1 MYEVILFPTDGS
13 DHATAALSHAIE
25 HADRYGATLDVLYAA
40 DGDDVDGTD
49 VVEAPAARARDAG
62 LEVNT
67 AVVKG
72 PPDEVIVD
80 YVEDRGVDMVVM
92 GSQGRGG
99 LDRLVVGSVTESV
112 LRALDV
118 PVLVVPD
125 GG

>member
-13 DHATAALSHAIE
+13 DHATAALPHAIE

-40 DGDDVDGTD
+40 GDEGDGED
-49 VVEAPAARARDAG
+49 VVEAAADRARDAG

-67 AVVKG
+67 AVVQG

-80 YVEDRGVDMVVM
+80 YVADRGVDMVVM

-112 LRALDV
+112 LRRLEV
-118 PVLVVPD
+118 PMLVVPD